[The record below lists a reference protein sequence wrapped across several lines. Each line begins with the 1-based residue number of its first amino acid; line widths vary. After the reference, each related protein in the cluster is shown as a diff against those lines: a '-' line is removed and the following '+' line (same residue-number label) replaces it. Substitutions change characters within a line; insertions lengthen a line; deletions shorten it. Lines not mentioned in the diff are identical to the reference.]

1 MDARTYDRIADRLA
15 QLHFL
20 VGRVPVQTSMV
31 ATQTQEQLLRR
42 LQECLEL
49 NDRLGRLAE
58 KGLI

>member
-1 MDARTYDRIADRLA
+1 MDTRQYDRIADRLA

-20 VGRVPVQTSMV
+20 VSRIRTQTSMV
-31 ATQTQEQLLRR
+31 ATQTQEQFVRK

-49 NDRLGRLAE
+49 NDRLGKMTE